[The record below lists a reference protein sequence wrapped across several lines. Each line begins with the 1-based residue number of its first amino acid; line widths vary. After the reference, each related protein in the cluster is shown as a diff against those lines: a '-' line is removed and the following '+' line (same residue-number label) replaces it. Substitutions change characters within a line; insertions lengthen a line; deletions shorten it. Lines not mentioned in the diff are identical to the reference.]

1 MIEQATIDYLLDNL
15 KARGLIEKGVRTNIK
30 FTDAGHAYTS
40 KRSRDSWCDIV
51 WYGDSLWVPVT
62 GQEIRPNHNYGWDFI
77 KFNKL
82 KDFQIKLFMDYFE
95 IDDMIN
101 EVCEIDDIYL

>member
-1 MIEQATIDYLLDNL
+1 MIEQATIDYLLNNL
-15 KARGLIEKGVRTNIK
+15 RERGLIENGFNENIK

-51 WYGDSLWVPVT
+51 WYGDSLWVPIT
-62 GQEIRPNHNYGWDFI
+62 CTEIRPNHKYGWDFVEY
-77 KFNKL
+77 NKL

-95 IDDMIN
+95 IDDMIS